1 MGSKRLMVGGL
12 ALIGLLVGLI
22 LFVNQPVHSMSE
34 GMNPMGIVAFCSL
47 GASVGCLL
55 ADRKGSER

>member
-1 MGSKRLMVGGL
+1 MVGGL